1 MIKDDVKE
9 EPGFILCLSD
19 LQQRD
24 LDADVGAGRFSNKK
38 QALIKADGQSPIIQ
52 NVIYKKASNEK
63 AWQQRESKQ
72 LNRKNKNG
80 EQIIKPWGTN
90 VEHKEHTGRGEAMQ
104 ETWDEN
110 KMTTDEPTKK
120 Q

>member
-1 MIKDDVKE
+1 M
-9 EPGFILCLSD
+9 
-19 LQQRD
+19 
-24 LDADVGAGRFSNKK
+24 GAGRFNNKK
-38 QALIKADGQSPIIQ
+38 QALKKAAKVQIIQ
-52 NVIYKKASNEK
+52 NVINKK

-80 EQIIKPWGTN
+80 EQIIKPRGTN

-110 KMTTDEPTKK
+110 KMTTDKPTKR